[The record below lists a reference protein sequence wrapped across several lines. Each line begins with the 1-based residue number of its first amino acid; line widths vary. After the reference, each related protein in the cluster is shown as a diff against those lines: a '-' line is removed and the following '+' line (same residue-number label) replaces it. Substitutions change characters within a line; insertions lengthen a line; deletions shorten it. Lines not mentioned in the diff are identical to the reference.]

1 MKIEVLYEDDNMVI
15 VNKPTGVLVIPDRFD
30 TSVPSL
36 NQLLQAKYQQHIYVV
51 HRLDRGTSGVI
62 CFAKNETTHKY
73 LSSLFMEHKVEKY
86 YQGLVGG
93 RVVPEEG
100 TIQTAISEHP
110 TQKGKMITG
119 KKGKASRTDYK
130 VLEQWPLYSL
140 VEFRIYTGRTHQ
152 IRVHIQSIGHPIIC
166 DDLYGDGQ
174 PFLLSNIKKKYNAGK
189 YEEEKP
195 LMNRLAL
202 HAYKLVFTDENGKEV
217 VAIAP
222 LPKDMAACVNQL
234 NKWSKPV

>member
-110 TQKGKMITG
+110 TQKGKMIN
-119 KKGKASRTDYK
+119 
-130 VLEQWPLYSL
+130 L
-140 VEFRIYTGRTHQ
+140 V
-152 IRVHIQSIGHPIIC
+152 IG
-166 DDLYGDGQ
+166 
-174 PFLLSNIKKKYNAGK
+174 
-189 YEEEKP
+189 
-195 LMNRLAL
+195 
-202 HAYKLVFTDENGKEV
+202 
-217 VAIAP
+217 
-222 LPKDMAACVNQL
+222 
-234 NKWSKPV
+234 